1 MFNIF
6 DMLEKLHRP
15 KILVR
20 AARLGLPD
28 YNRET
33 DLHRISKTAKTFSP
47 AAVIDRLLSQEETL
61 ELARK
66 NGDASYSIHRHI
78 RVLTAVLAEARLA
91 LRQSQKNA

>member
-6 DMLEKLHRP
+6 DLLENLHRP

-20 AARLGLPD
+20 AARLGLSD

-33 DLHRISKTAKTFSP
+33 DLQRISQTAKTSSP

-61 ELARK
+61 ELARR

-91 LRQSQKNA
+91 LKRTQKVA